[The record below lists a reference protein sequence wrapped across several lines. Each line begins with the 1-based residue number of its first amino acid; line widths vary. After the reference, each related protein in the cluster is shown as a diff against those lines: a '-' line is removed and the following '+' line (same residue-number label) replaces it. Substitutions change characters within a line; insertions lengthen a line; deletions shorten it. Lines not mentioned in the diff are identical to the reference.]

1 MILYQINSSLGGLA
15 STMMVPSFIFL
26 IVASDASLI
35 SSLDALTPSS
45 PCANALG
52 SNLQEISNIYPEKME
67 GVQLILESL
76 SQWTGV
82 KKILDNG
89 DCTIVNVG

>member
-1 MILYQINSSLGGLA
+1 
-15 STMMVPSFIFL
+15 MVPIYIFL
-26 IVASDASLI
+26 IVASDASLNTLTA
-35 SSLDALTPSS
+35 SLPYGNSLRK
-45 PCANALG
+45 
-52 SNLQEISNIYPEKME
+52 NLQESSKFYLEKRE
-67 GVQLILESL
+67 EVQLILESL

>member
-1 MILYQINSSLGGLA
+1 
-15 STMMVPSFIFL
+15 MVSIYIFL
-26 IVASDASLI
+26 IVASDASLVL
-35 SSLDALTPSS
+35 SLNTLTASS
-45 PCANALG
+45 PYANSIG
-52 SNLQEISNIYPEKME
+52 KNLQEIINTYPEKKE
-67 GVQLILESL
+67 EVQLILKSL